1 MFDTDTDLQLS
12 KKKKKQFH
20 LDKSIRRERGGGG
33 VLTVTQCT
41 LWTRGNAKKILM
53 QLAKSLRG
61 NKVEDQDIQKL

>member
-20 LDKSIRRERGGGG
+20 LDKSIRREGGGG
-33 VLTVTQCT
+33 FVTVTQCT

-53 QLAKSLRG
+53 QLAKSLRR